1 MAFEILKSGVHP
13 PAAMEEPL
21 TDTTAEGPVGIGE
34 RNCDRPAQKPAG
46 ERRRLARYECLDCG
60 QVGPAAEL
68 RSHAERGECKDFRV
82 TTTVLS
88 ADGKLLDECVE
99 VCQI

>member
-1 MAFEILKSGVHP
+1 MYSKTPGSPNI
-13 PAAMEEPL
+13 
-21 TDTTAEGPVGIGE
+21 
-34 RNCDRPAQKPAG
+34 G

-68 RSHAERGECKDFRV
+68 RSRAERGKCKDFRV